1 MSPDG
6 APPDATTPDATSPDA
21 ATPDAAPVVETAGLR
36 KTYDDTVAVASL
48 DLQIGAGEVYGLL
61 GPNGAGKT
69 TTMRLL
75 ATLVEPT
82 DGTATVRGESIT
94 DRAAVTSHIGF
105 LPEDPPLYDE
115 LTGREQLEY
124 AVGLRGLTV
133 DAVNA
138 LDRVG
143 LGDAV
148 NRRIE
153 GYSTGMRKRLGLLQ
167 ATLHDPA
174 VLILDEPTS
183 GLDPRAARRVR
194 ETISAVAERGTTV
207 LLSTHVL
214 PVAEAVADRVG
225 VFVDGELRAEGTPA
239 ELRDR
244 REDLEDAFI
253 RLTED
258 RYDGSGVEAGPPESP
273 LADLP
278 GTDD

>member
-6 APPDATTPDATSPDA
+6 AP
-21 ATPDAAPVVETAGLR
+21 VVETDGLR
-36 KTYDDTVAVASL
+36 KAYGDTVAVASL
-48 DLQIGAGEVYGLL
+48 DLQIAAGEVYGLL

-94 DRAAVTSHIGF
+94 DRAAVTRHIGF

-124 AVGLRGLTV
+124 AAGLRGLTV
-133 DAVNA
+133 DAGDA
-138 LDRVG
+138 LERVG

-148 NRRIE
+148 DRRIE

-214 PVAEAVADRVG
+214 PVA
-225 VFVDGELRAEGTPA
+225 
-239 ELRDR
+239 
-244 REDLEDAFI
+244 
-253 RLTED
+253 
-258 RYDGSGVEAGPPESP
+258 
-273 LADLP
+273 
-278 GTDD
+278 

>member
-1 MSPDG
+1 MPRDG
-6 APPDATTPDATSPDA
+6 SSDDT
-21 ATPDAAPVVETAGLR
+21 PVVETDGLR
-36 KTYDDTVAVASL
+36 KEYGDTVAVESL
-48 DLQIGAGEVYGLL
+48 DLTISAGEVYGLL

-82 DGTATVRGESIT
+82 SGGGWIRGEPIT
-94 DRAAVTSHIGF
+94 DRAAVTPHIGF

-124 AVGLRGLTV
+124 AAGLRGLAV
-133 DAVNA
+133 DAATA
-138 LDRVG
+138 LERVG
-143 LGDAV
+143 LGDAID
-148 NRRIE
+148 RRID

-183 GLDPRAARRVR
+183 GLDPRAARQVR
-194 ETISAVAERGTTV
+194 ETIAEVAARGTTV

-214 PVAEAVADRVG
+214 PVAEDVSDRVG
-225 VFVDGELRAEGTPA
+225 VFVDGRLRAEGPPA
-239 ELRDR
+239 ELRDH

-253 RLTED
+253 RLTDD
-258 RYDGSGVEAGPPESP
+258 RRKTDETERRDAVGEKTEP
-273 LADLP
+273 LER
-278 GTDD
+278 